1 MNFNENN
8 IPTMSNRKKVLAP
21 LLSLLLLLLMS
32 AAAYAQTPT
41 QTVRGQVMDSQTKTT
56 LPGVIVILQ
65 DTGAAKKSVATDE
78 NGNFRFDQV
87 LIGRH
92 TLTFKFIGYKERSV
106 NVIMTSGKETVLTIE
121 LEESVVTTGEVVITD
136 QNEKSKPINEMTSVS
151 ARSFTIEETS
161 KYAGSLGD
169 PSRMASNYAGIS
181 GAQDSRNDV
190 VIRGNSPMGLLW
202 KLNGIDIP
210 NPNHFGSFGSTGGPV
225 SILNNN
231 VLNNSDFLT
240 GAFPAEYGNALSGV
254 FDLRMR
260 NGNNEKFEFM
270 GQVGFNG
277 FEFGAEGPIS
287 KKRGSSFLINYRY
300 STLELFSKIGVEFGT
315 GVAVPHYQDLSF
327 RFNFPTEKRGDFSIW
342 GIGGLSYIELLDSE
356 TDTTKLDLYTLGGF
370 DTYYGTK
377 MGVVGFTH
385 AISLNAST
393 YSKLNIGVTGM
404 KNYVKIDSIG
414 WSDMS
419 FWPSYGSDFH
429 QMKVNLNY
437 SLVKKFNSK
446 NTLKSGVIGE
456 TFTVGLVD
464 STSLTATTFRKLR
477 DVSDQSYLLQAFS
490 QWQHKFT
497 DLLTLNLGVH
507 AQYLGLSNSFALEP
521 RGGIRWQLNE
531 KNWLSFGT
539 GIHSQ
544 IQPVFIYYNQTLN
557 QDGTYS
563 LTNTNVDFS
572 KAFHNV
578 IAWDW
583 NFSEGMRLKA
593 EVYYQYLYNIPGL
606 ERPSIYSAL
615 NEGADFGSTGID
627 SLVNNGKGQ
636 NYGFELTIEKFYSK
650 GYYFL
655 VTASLYESRF
665 TPSDGIE
672 RQSAFSG
679 NYVGNILGGK
689 EFHFGTKH
697 TLSLDIK
704 GNAAG
709 GKRYIPIDLA
719 ASNASGFLQYDYSK
733 AYEKRYN
740 GYFRIDFK
748 IGYIFNMKHV
758 TQQWA
763 VEFLNATNNKNV
775 FMEQWNQETGT
786 INTTYQTGLLVI
798 PSYRITF

>member
-1 MNFNENN
+1 M
-8 IPTMSNRKKVLAP
+8 TK
-21 LLSLLLLLLMS
+21 LLSTLLFSILITTLW
-32 AAAYAQTPT
+32 AQTPT

-56 LPGVIVILQ
+56 LPGVVVLLR
-65 DTGAAKKSVATDE
+65 DTGSSTKSVATDD
-78 NGNFRFDQV
+78 NGNFRFDLV
-87 LIGRH
+87 PIGRH
-92 TLTFKFIGYKERSV
+92 VLTFKYIGYKDRSV
-106 NVIMTSGKETVLTIE
+106 NVVLTSGKETILTIE
-121 LEESVVTTGEVVITD
+121 LEESILTTNVVVITD
-136 QNEKSKPINEMTSVS
+136 ENEKTKPINEMTSVS

-161 KYAGSLGD
+161 RYAGSLGD
-169 PSRMASNYAGIS
+169 PSRMASNFAGIS

-270 GQVGFNG
+270 GQMGFNG

-287 KKRGSSFLINYRY
+287 KKRGSSFLVNYRY

-315 GVAVPHYQDLSF
+315 GVAIPHYQDLSF
-327 RFNFPTEKRGDFSIW
+327 RFNFPTEKCGDFTFW
-342 GIGGLSYIELLDSE
+342 GIGGLSYIELLDSKA
-356 TDTTKLDLYTLGGF
+356 DTTKLDLYTLGGF

-385 AISLNAST
+385 AISMNAKT
-393 YSKLNIGVTGM
+393 YSKLNIGITGM
-404 KNYVKIDSIG
+404 QNYVQIDSIG
-414 WSDMS
+414 WSDLS
-419 FWPSYGSDFH
+419 FWPNYGSDFH
-429 QMKVNLNY
+429 QVKLNANY
-437 SLVKKFNSK
+437 SLVTKFNSK

-456 TFTVGLVD
+456 SFTVALED
-464 STSLTATTFRKLR
+464 STALTATTFRKLR
-477 DVSDQSYLLQAFS
+477 DVKDQSYLLQAFS

-497 DLLTLNLGVH
+497 DLLTLNVGIH
-507 AQYLGLSNSFALEP
+507 GQYLGLSNSYAIEP
-521 RGGIRWQLNE
+521 RAGFRWQIDE
-531 KNWLSFGT
+531 KNFLSFGS
-539 GIHSQ
+539 GLHSQ
-544 IQPVFIYYNQTLN
+544 IQPIFIYYNQTMNL
-557 QDGTYS
+557 DGTYS
-563 LTNTNVDFS
+563 LTNTDVGFS

-583 NFSEGMRLKA
+583 NFSSGMRLKA

-606 ERPSIYSAL
+606 ERSSIYSAL

-627 SLVNNGKGQ
+627 SLVNNGTGQ
-636 NYGFELTIEKFYSK
+636 NFGFELTVEKFYSK

-655 VTASLYESRF
+655 ATVSLYESRF

-679 NYVGNILGGK
+679 NYVANLLGGK

-719 ASNASGFLQYDYSK
+719 ASNATGFVQYDYSQ
-733 AYEKRYN
+733 AYANRYE

-775 FMEQWNQETGT
+775 FMEQWEQSTGT
-786 INTTYQTGLLVI
+786 INKTFQTGLLVI

>member
-1 MNFNENN
+1 MQK
-8 IPTMSNRKKVLAP
+8 ILYT
-21 LLSLLLLLLMS
+21 LLLTIITTGLF
-32 AAAYAQTPT
+32 AQTPT
-41 QTVRGQVMDSQTKTT
+41 QTIRGQVMDNQTKIT
-56 LPGVIVILQ
+56 LPGVVVVMQ
-65 DTGAAKKSVATDE
+65 DTGAAMKSTSTDE
-78 NGNFRFDQV
+78 NGNFRFDAV
-87 LIGRH
+87 PIGRH
-92 TLTFKFIGYKERSV
+92 TLTFKYIGYKERSITIV
-106 NVIMTSGKETVLTIE
+106 LTSGKESVVTME
-121 LEESVVTTGEVVITD
+121 MEESVITTDEVVITD
-136 QNEKSKPINEMTSVS
+136 QNGKTKPINEMTTVS
-151 ARSFTIEETS
+151 ARSFSIEETS
-161 KYAGSLGD
+161 RYAGSLGD

-231 VLNNSDFLT
+231 VLNNSDFMT

-270 GQVGFNG
+270 GMMGFNG
-277 FEFGAEGPIS
+277 FELGAEGPIS

-315 GVAVPHYQDLSF
+315 GVAIPHYQDLSF
-327 RFNFPTEKRGDFSIW
+327 RFNFPTEKCGDFTIW
-342 GIGGLSYIELLDSE
+342 GIGGLSYIELLDSKA
-356 TDTTKLDLYTLGGF
+356 DTTKLDLYTIGGF
-370 DTYYGTK
+370 DTYYGTN
-377 MGVVGFTH
+377 MGVVGFSH

-393 YSKLNIGVTGM
+393 YSRFNVGVTGM
-404 KNYVKIDSIG
+404 QNYARIDSIG

-419 FWPSYGSDFH
+419 FWPNYGSDF
-429 QMKVNLNY
+429 QQIKVNSNY
-437 SLVKKFNSK
+437 ALVKKFNSK
-446 NTLKSGVIGE
+446 NTLKSGAQAESFSIS
-456 TFTVGLVD
+456 LRD
-464 STSLTATTFRKLR
+464 SAATSPTTFLLLR
-477 DVSDQSYLLQAFS
+477 DVKDQSYLLQAYS
-490 QWQHKFT
+490 QFQHKFN
-497 DLLTLNLGVH
+497 DLVTLNIGVH
-507 AQYLGLSNSFALEP
+507 GQYLGLSNSFAIEP
-521 RGGIRWQLNE
+521 RGGVRWQLNE
-531 KNWLSFGT
+531 YNWLSFGT
-539 GIHSQ
+539 GLHSQ
-544 IQPVFIYYNQTLN
+544 VQPIFIYYNQTIN
-557 QDGTYS
+557 MDGTYS

-583 NFSEGMRLKA
+583 NFAPSMRLKA
-593 EVYYQYLYNIPGL
+593 EVYYQYLYDIPGL

-615 NEGADFGSTGID
+615 NDGADFDSPGID

-636 NYGFELTIEKFYSK
+636 NFGIELTVEKFYSK

-655 VTASLYESRF
+655 LTASLYESRF

-679 NYVGNILGGK
+679 NYVVNLLGGK

-697 TLSLDIK
+697 TLSVDIK

-709 GKRYIPIDLA
+709 GKRFIPIDPA
-719 ASNASGFLQYDYSK
+719 ASVATGFVEYDYSK
-733 AYEKRYN
+733 AYEQRYP

-748 IGYIFNMKHV
+748 IGYILNSKRI

-763 VEFLNATNNKNV
+763 VEFLNMTNNKNV
-775 FMEQWNQETGT
+775 FMEQWDKTTGT
-786 INTTYQTGLLVI
+786 TKMTYQTGLLVI
-798 PSYRITF
+798 PSYKITF